1 MKEQDIRARIVS
13 AVAVAIVIPML
24 VVVYFVMKL
33 GSGKLGGPGAIVVLF
48 LLALV
53 LVGVGADMLRRVA
66 DDEPDPE
73 GAADSTEYEDG

>member
-1 MKEQDIRARIVS
+1 MNEQDIRGRIVC
-13 AVAVAIVIPML
+13 AVAIAIVIPML

-53 LVGVGADMLRRVA
+53 LVGVGADMLRRMAV
-66 DDEPDPE
+66 DDPE
-73 GAADSTEYEDG
+73 PEGDARGPEDAER